1 MDFATLLV
9 FATPVALAALGE
21 AVGQRAGVLNIGLEG
36 TMLLG
41 AYVGMAAA
49 HHTGNPWLGI
59 VAGAAVGLLT
69 AAVLAGWCVWLAADQ
84 VVAGTGIVLLAL
96 GTTGTLYRA
105 EFGQSG
111 QLLSVAK
118 LPVWNG
124 VDAVALGTVGLAV
137 LLTWAMARTSWGLA
151 LRAAGERP
159 EAVDAAGLSAQR
171 VRTGALA
178 LGGVLGGIAG
188 AYLCVGVTGSFA
200 ESMVAGRGFVA
211 IAMVT
216 FGRWNPL
223 GVLAAA
229 LGIGYLDSLQYVFQ
243 AQGGNVPHQL
253 LLALPYV
260 AALVVLVA
268 AGRGRAAP
276 AALGEPY
283 GGRS

>member
-41 AYVGMAAA
+41 AYVAMAVSF
-49 HHTGNPWLGI
+49 HTGSPWLGI
-59 VAGAAVGLLT
+59 AAGAAVGLAT
-69 AAVLAGWCVWLAADQ
+69 AGVLAVWCVWLGADQ

-96 GTTGTLYRA
+96 GVTGTLYRA

-111 QLLSVAK
+111 TLLSVAK

-124 VDAVALGTVGLAV
+124 VDAIAVGTVVVAIF
-137 LLTWAMARTSWGLA
+137 LTWAISRTSWGLA

-159 EAVDAAGLSAQR
+159 EAVDAAGLSAR
-171 VRTGALA
+171 KVRTVALA
-178 LGGVLGGIAG
+178 IGGLLGGVAG

-200 ESMVAGRGFVA
+200 ENMVAGRGFVA

-243 AQGGNVPHQL
+243 AKGGGVPHQL

-276 AALGEPY
+276 AALGEAY